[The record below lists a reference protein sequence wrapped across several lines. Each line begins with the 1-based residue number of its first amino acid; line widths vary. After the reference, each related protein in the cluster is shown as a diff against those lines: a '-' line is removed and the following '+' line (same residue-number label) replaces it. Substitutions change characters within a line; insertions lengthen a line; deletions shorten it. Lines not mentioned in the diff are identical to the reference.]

1 MIAVGPVRIR
11 RGAAGMAA
19 ARDAASV
26 LAHRARRAAA
36 DR

>member
-19 ARDAASV
+19 ARAAASV